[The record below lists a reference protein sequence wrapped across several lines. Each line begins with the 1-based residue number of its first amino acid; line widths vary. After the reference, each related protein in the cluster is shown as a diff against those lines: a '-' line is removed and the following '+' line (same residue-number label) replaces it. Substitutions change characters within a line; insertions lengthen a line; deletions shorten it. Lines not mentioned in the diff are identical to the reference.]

1 MKITIRCFG
10 EPRTVEVPQNQ
21 ILDFPTGL
29 VGFEQ
34 WQRFALI
41 EVPDTPIKWLQC
53 LEEEGLSLPV
63 IEPFLLV
70 ADYDFEIPDADVRL
84 LRLTRP
90 EDAQVLVVLT
100 IREEVQQVT
109 ANLMAPIVINRRAR
123 RGRQL
128 VLQTGQYPLRY
139 PVFQGKAA
147 VSAAA

>member
-1 MKITIRCFG
+1 MNITIHCFG

-21 ILDFPTGL
+21 LIDFPTGL

-41 EVPDTPIKWLQC
+41 ELPDSPVKWVQC

-63 IEPFLLV
+63 IEPFLV
-70 ADYDFEIPDADVRL
+70 VKDYDFEIPDADVRV

-90 EDAQVLVVLT
+90 EDAHVLVVLT
-100 IREEVQQVT
+100 IRDDPEHAT
-109 ANLMAPIVINRRAR
+109 ANLLAPIVINRAAR

-128 VLQTGQYPLRY
+128 VLQGDQYSLRH
-139 PVFQGKAA
+139 PVFPATAA
-147 VSAAA
+147 FAPAA